1 MSSGT
6 NTRHVWED
14 RFRKP
19 TVDQLVGELGRS
31 AQAAMTVLRE
41 QLLSVPGAI
50 EGVTWKGVPW
60 RWTIEIKSEQAPDK
74 AWAYLV
80 PQPQQPLLVL
90 PITGEGLM
98 GLSMKKLTK
107 PVRDGIIHAREVEGV
122 RWAQWEIESKSQ
134 VEVLAKIARQ
144 QIAAIAVG
152 AESSN

>member
-1 MSSGT
+1 
-6 NTRHVWED
+6 
-14 RFRKP
+14 
-19 TVDQLVGELGRS
+19 
-31 AQAAMTVLRE
+31 
-41 QLLSVPGAI
+41 
-50 EGVTWKGVPW
+50 
-60 RWTIEIKSEQAPDK
+60 
-74 AWAYLV
+74 
-80 PQPQQPLLVL
+80 
-90 PITGEGLM
+90 M